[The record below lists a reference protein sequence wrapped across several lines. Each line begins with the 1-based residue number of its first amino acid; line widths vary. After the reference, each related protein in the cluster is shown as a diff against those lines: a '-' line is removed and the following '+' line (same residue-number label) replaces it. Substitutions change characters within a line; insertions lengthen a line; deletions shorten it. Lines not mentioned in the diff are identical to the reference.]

1 MKTYFKK
8 WVLTV
13 GLMAVGLNAFAQNL
27 SADKTIRIIVPYV
40 AGGTSDILGR
50 MLAQSL
56 SEKLGK
62 TVIVENKAGAG
73 GSIGTEATVRAA
85 PDGTTILLHSGAI
98 ATEPALKK
106 SLPYDVE
113 KDLAAV
119 TTAVKGPFALL
130 VSNPT
135 PAKNV
140 KELIAYA
147 KANPGKLNFG
157 TPGIGTSVHLAS
169 EQFKVAAGIDINHVP
184 YKGASAALQALLAN
198 EVQIVVDPLATA
210 KQLGQSGKVQ
220 ALAVTTEK
228 RSALWPE
235 MSTVSEQ
242 ALPGFDSSV
251 WYGLYVPAKTSP
263 QVVKQ
268 LNEAFV
274 EILKSPKMIQWLQDK
289 GLEPVAD
296 TPAQAKKWLADDIA
310 EWKKV
315 VKAANIEA
323 QRIWAGSL
331 ARIQISF

>member
-1 MKTYFKK
+1 MYEFLKK
-8 WVLTV
+8 SALAIGLATV
-13 GLMAVGLNAFAQNL
+13 CFNAISQGLP
-27 SADKTIRIIVPYV
+27 SDKTIRIIVPYV

-50 MLAQSL
+50 MLAQNL
-56 SEKLGK
+56 SDRHGK

-73 GSIGTEATVRAA
+73 GSIGTEATVRAT

-113 KDLAAV
+113 KDLVAV

-130 VSNPT
+130 VSNET
-135 PAKNV
+135 PAQNV

-147 KANPGKLNFG
+147 KANPAKLNFG

-169 EQFKVAAGIDINHVP
+169 EQFKVAAGIDINHIP
-184 YKGASAALQALLAN
+184 YKGASAALQALLGN

-210 KQLGQSGKVQ
+210 KQLAQSGKVR
-220 ALAVTTEK
+220 ALAVTTVK
-228 RSALWPE
+228 RSELWPE
-235 MSTVSEQ
+235 MSTVSAQ

-274 EILKSPKMIQWLQDK
+274 EILKSPKMVQWLSEK

-296 TPAQAKKWLADDIA
+296 TPAQAKKWLTDDIA

-315 VKAANIEA
+315 VKAANIE
-323 QRIWAGSL
+323 Q
-331 ARIQISF
+331 Q